1 MPFDY
6 ATGDWYDDGTDSDPN
21 ANSTTSSDSTS
32 NDDDTDTGNTGN
44 ESGTDL
50 ETPAEAAARELQER
64 DDFYTSIGIDP
75 ASMKDAPPETIS
87 RINEIIKGDAYK
99 ASPDLVKTLTGAFKK
114 TVNGKQVTDWDK
126 VGLVGGLLAK
136 ATGLTKPETPGYK
149 GTVKNYEAVRKAI
162 DYDDPNRR
170 PGAGGRQYFTDTQY
184 AATPAEVTA
193 AKAKADTQA
202 AGILQGYTRAAVPT
216 SKWNASN
223 SLAMP
228 WVKNTAA
235 DATKTGG
242 TTTGGTTTAA
252 AAAPEFETPAARA
265 ARFGAMIPEAIKF
278 PERAQSEVM
287 SNLRQGNIGS
297 SPTHLGLGFGENIN
311 MNNNNPNYSIG
322 NPASKSDY
330 QDYGE
335 VDFSQDDLR
344 AHPMP
349 VASNPSLV
357 DPMESANSNQNIDL
371 PVQAAQG
378 GIMQAAKGRYL
389 RGETDGMADKLN
401 TSIDN
406 KQPAKLSHGEFVV
419 PADVVSHL
427 GNGNSDAGAKK
438 LYQMMDK
445 IRIARTGTKE
455 QGKRINPDKF
465 MPGGSV
471 GYSSG
476 GGIMDG
482 VQRFTTGGPASNT
495 STAGNLSEWAGD
507 AITTNIGQGIAA
519 ANQPYQAY
527 KGPLTAGASDLQQ
540 QQFAGIS
547 NLAQT
552 GVSPTQYTKG
562 TFGTDQAQQY
572 MNPYIQTALDPQLKE
587 MQRQSDIARLAD
599 SARLAKAGAFGG
611 GRQAIMESEAR
622 RNLLDKQSQA
632 IGTGYQNAYD
642 KAAAQYNADMNRGL
656 QTEQAQQAANMDSA
670 NYSRG
675 ILSDL
680 GTAGATQR
688 GIEAEGI
695 KADKDQFEE
704 ARDWDMK
711 MAQYKQGLFS
721 GMPTATQVN
730 TTNQNPITEWLQSG
744 NTISELLKSFNK
756 TG

>member
-1 MPFDY
+1 MGEDDVWG
-6 ATGDWYDDGTDSDPN
+6 TEGDGTGNDGW
-21 ANSTTSSDSTS
+21 ST
-32 NDDDTDTGNTGN
+32 TDTGLNVLDGDTYDYGT

-50 ETPAEAAARELQER
+50 LTPGEDAIQAQE
-64 DDFYTSIGIDP
+64 DFYALIGIDP
-75 ASMKDAPPETIS
+75 ASMSDAPPETIAK
-87 RINEIIKGDAYK
+87 INSIIAGDAYK
-99 ASPDLVKTLTGAFKK
+99 ASPDLLKTIAGAFKK
-114 TVNGKQVTDWDK
+114 TVNGKEVYDWDK

-162 DYDDPNRR
+162 DYTDPNRR
-170 PGAGGRQYFTDTQY
+170 PGSGGRQYFTDTQY
-184 AATPAEVTA
+184 ASTPAEVAA
-193 AKAKADTQA
+193 AKAKADEQA
-202 AGILQGYTRAAVPT
+202 AGIMAGYTPAAVPT
-216 SKWNASN
+216 SKWNATN

-228 WVKNTAA
+228 WVRPAQP
-235 DATKTGG
+235 
-242 TTTGGTTTAA
+242 A
-252 AAAPEFETPAARA
+252 AAAPAPAPGIMTP
-265 ARFGAMIPEAIKF
+265 EEK
-278 PERAQSEVM
+278 
-287 SNLRQGNIGS
+287 L
-297 SPTHLGLGFGENIN
+297 
-311 MNNNNPNYSIG
+311 
-322 NPASKSDY
+322 AS
-330 QDYGE
+330 
-335 VDFSQDDLR
+335 
-344 AHPMP
+344 
-349 VASNPSLV
+349 
-357 DPMESANSNQNIDL
+357 
-371 PVQAAQG
+371 VQPKTAAQG
-378 GIMQAAKGRYL
+378 GIMEAAKGRYL
-389 RGETDGMADKLN
+389 RGNTDGMADKIN
-401 TSIDN
+401 TSIDGH
-406 KQPAKLSHGEFVV
+406 QPAKLSHGEFVV

-445 IRIARTGTKE
+445 IRIARTGTKK
-455 QGKRINPDKF
+455 QGREIDPDKF

-482 VQRFTTGGPASNT
+482 IQRFATGGPATNT

-552 GVSPTQYTKG
+552 GVAPTQYTKG
-562 TFGTDQAQQY
+562 TFGVEQAQQY

-587 MQRQSDIARLAD
+587 MQRQADIARLSDAG
-599 SARLAKAGAFGG
+599 RLTKAGAYGG
-611 GRQAIMESEAR
+611 SRQAIMESEGR
-622 RNLLDKQSQA
+622 RNLLDKQMQA
-632 IGTGYQNAYD
+632 IGTGYANAYD

-656 QTEQAQQAANMDSA
+656 ATEQAQQAANMDSA

-675 ILSDL
+675 ILQDL
-680 GTAGATQR
+680 GQAGATQR
-688 GIEAEGI
+688 AIEAEGI

-744 NTISELLKSFNK
+744 KTLSELLDSFNK
-756 TG
+756 P

>member
-1 MPFDY
+1 MGDDDLD
-6 ATGDWYDDGTDSDPN
+6 TGDWVNTGGDDNGLNVLGED
-21 ANSTTSSDSTS
+21 
-32 NDDDTDTGNTGN
+32 NDDNTDTGN
-44 ESGTDL
+44 ESSTDL
-50 ETPAEAAARELQER
+50 ETPAEAAAREAQER
-64 DDFYTSIGIDP
+64 DDYYALIGIDP
-75 ASMKDAPPETIS
+75 ASMTDAPPETLA
-87 RINEIIKGDAYK
+87 RINEIMRGDAYK
-99 ASPDLVKTLTGAFKK
+99 ASPDLIKTLANAFKK
-114 TVNGKQVTDWDK
+114 KVNGKDVYDWDK

-162 DYDDPNRR
+162 DYNDPNRR
-170 PGAGGRQYFTDTQY
+170 PGAGGRQYFTNTQY
-184 AATPAEVTA
+184 AAPADVAA
-193 AKAKADTQA
+193 AKTKADEQA
-202 AGILQGYTRAAVPT
+202 AGILSGYTPAAVPT

-228 WVKNTAA
+228 WVKKAA
-235 DATKTGG
+235 DTTAGG
-242 TTTGGTTTAA
+242 TAGEATTGGIAA
-252 AAAPEFETPAARA
+252 LANKFMSPEEKLAAIRQATS
-265 ARFGAMIPEAIKF
+265 GATQGATED
-278 PERAQSEVM
+278 E
-287 SNLRQGNIGS
+287 GNIGTP
-297 SPTHLGLGFGENIN
+297 SPSWNGKYEPGYYYTQDAELPGGNATQAASPIPYMPTMGGNLEYTPEQQQQYQTELAQKAAA
-311 MNNNNPNYSIG
+311 NPGGSN
-322 NPASKSDY
+322 
-330 QDYGE
+330 
-335 VDFSQDDLR
+335 
-344 AHPMP
+344 
-349 VASNPSLV
+349 VAQQTTQTV
-357 DPMESANSNQNIDL
+357 E
-371 PVQAAQG
+371 AAQG
-378 GIMQAAKGRYL
+378 GIMHAAKGRYL

-401 TSIDN
+401 TTIDN

-445 IRIARTGTKE
+445 IRIARTGTKQ

-482 VQRFTTGGPASNT
+482 VQRFTTGGPATNT
-495 STAGNLSEWAGD
+495 STAGNLADWAGD

-552 GVSPTQYTKG
+552 GVAPTQYTKG
-562 TFGTDQAQQY
+562 TFGVEQAQQY

-587 MQRQSDIARLAD
+587 MQRQADIARLSDAG
-599 SARLAKAGAFGG
+599 RLTKAGAFGG
-611 GRQAIMESEAR
+611 SRQAIMESEGR

-632 IGTGYQNAYD
+632 IGTGYANAYD

-656 QTEQAQQAANMDSA
+656 STEQAQQAANMDSA
-670 NYSRG
+670 NFSRG

-680 GTAGATQR
+680 GQAGATQR
-688 GIEAEGI
+688 GIESEGI

-704 ARDWDMK
+704 ARDWDLK
-711 MAQYKQGLFS
+711 MAQIKQGLFT
-721 GMPTATQVN
+721 GMPVATQVN
-730 TTNQNPITEWLQSG
+730 TANQNPITEWLQSG
-744 NTISELLKSFNK
+744 KTLSELLDSFNK
-756 TG
+756 P